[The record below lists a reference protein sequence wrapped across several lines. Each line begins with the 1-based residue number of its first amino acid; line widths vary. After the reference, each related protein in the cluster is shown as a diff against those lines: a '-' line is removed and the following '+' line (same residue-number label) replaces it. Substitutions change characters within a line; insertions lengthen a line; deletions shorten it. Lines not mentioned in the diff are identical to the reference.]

1 MRHAIGFAFILLL
14 VATGEGQA
22 AGNQPFCLEGLWTPT
37 GNMTTPRTNHA
48 ATLLPDGK
56 VLVSGGYG
64 FGLVELAT
72 AELYDPVTGTWS
84 PTGSMS
90 IPRLEHTMTL
100 LPTGK
105 VLAAGGT
112 VLPGDT
118 RSELYD
124 PNTGQW
130 TSPVFSAASVLAVLV
145 ALGSCGVLLWA
156 RRDLRA

>member
-1 MRHAIGFAFILLL
+1 MRHALGLGVMLLF
-14 VATGEGQA
+14 VATGESQA
-22 AGNQPFCLEGLWTPT
+22 AGNEPFCLQGLWTPT
-37 GNMTTPRTNHA
+37 GNMSTARGGHA
-48 ATLLPDGK
+48 ATLLPGGK
-56 VLVSGGYG
+56 VLVAGGYPSGG
-64 FGLVELAT
+64 ET
-72 AELYDPVTGTWS
+72 AELYDPLTGTWS

-90 IPRLEHTMTL
+90 IGRRSHTMTL

>member
-1 MRHAIGFAFILLL
+1 MRHAIGLGFVLLL

-22 AGNQPFCLEGLWTPT
+22 AGNQPFCLEGLWIGT
-37 GNMTTPRTNHA
+37 GNMSTPRIFHA
-48 ATLLPDGK
+48 ATLLPSGK
-56 VLVSGGYG
+56 VLVSGEFLGG
-64 FGLVELAT
+64 VT

-90 IPRLEHTMTL
+90 VPRSEHTMTL